1 MAVNPALI
9 KAAITLATDK
19 RTWVVI
25 GSIVVGVIFMIVGI
39 VAAFL
44 NIFSFDD
51 SASPMATSAYIQ
63 FIDDMKYAYKNYVTK
78 RYRMRC

>member
-1 MAVNPALI
+1 MVVSPGVI

-19 RTWVVI
+19 RTWILI
-25 GSIVVGVIFMIVGI
+25 GSIICDTVLMIVGI

-51 SASPMATSAYIQ
+51 SGSANASAAARFSLCSIFTVWILW
-63 FIDDMKYAYKNYVTK
+63 
-78 RYRMRC
+78 MR